1 MNDFDRKWQ
10 ECAAR
15 ARQAPARDEPIPLGF
30 TTRVLARAWPSP
42 ASVASLEQ
50 IWQRLTWRSLAV
62 TGVLLAACAVLELP
76 HLRDHK
82 PLEPGIENAVA
93 QLVWRL

>member
-10 ECAAR
+10 ACATR
-15 ARQAPARDEPIPLGF
+15 ARQAPGSDEPVPLGF
-30 TTRVLARAWPSP
+30 TTRVLARAWPTP
-42 ASVASLEQ
+42 GSVASLEQ

-62 TGVLLAACAVLELP
+62 TGVFLAVCAVLELP
-76 HLRDHK
+76 HLRDAK

>member
-10 ECAAR
+10 ACAAR
-15 ARQAPARDEPIPLGF
+15 ARQAPGRDQPVPLGF
-30 TTRVLARAWPSP
+30 AVRVLARAWPAPGS
-42 ASVASLEQ
+42 AASLEQ

-62 TGVLLAACAVLELP
+62 TGVFLAVCAALELP
-76 HLRDHK
+76 HFRNQK

>member
-62 TGVLLAACAVLELP
+62 TGVLLAACAVLEMP

>member
-1 MNDFDRKWQ
+1 MNNFDQKWQ

-15 ARQAPARDEPIPLGF
+15 ARQAPESDEPVPRGF
-30 TTRVLARAWPSP
+30 TARVLAQTWTAP
-42 ASVASLEQ
+42 ASMASLEQ

-62 TGVLLAACAVLELP
+62 TGVFLAVCAVLELP
-76 HLRDHK
+76 HLRDPK